1 MKVTLYLEVVSSWC
15 HWAEPTW
22 ARLKANYAGRATFDW
37 RIALMDAS
45 GFPTSRAQCD
55 WFYGRSG
62 TLVRSPYKLNSAWF
76 EPGLSEYLAPN
87 LVPEAAR
94 DLGIRDD
101 RARLA
106 ISEGAVLQGLKVADW
121 QVSVELVARACNL
134 DPGELMRLSR
144 CPEIEA
150 RCRRSTAAFH
160 ALGLSQRPAFVLEN
174 RIGDRAT
181 FSGVV
186 AYEPLAATIEALL
199 SDAAGYAAYAAH
211 HGGPPPT

>member
-1 MKVTLYLEVVSSWC
+1 MKVTYHLEVVSSWC
-15 HWAEPTW
+15 HWVEPTW
-22 ARLKANYAGRATFDW
+22 SRLRAEFGDRVEFDW
-37 RIALMDAS
+37 KIALMDPS
-45 GFPTSRAQCD
+45 GLPVSRAQCD

-62 TLVRSPYKLNSAWF
+62 TLVRSPYKLNSGWF
-76 EPGLSEYLAPN
+76 EPGLPEYLAPN

-106 ISEGAVLQGLKVADW
+106 IAEGAVLQGLQVADW
-121 QVSVELVARACNL
+121 QVSVELAAKACNL

-144 CPEIEA
+144 SPEIEA
-150 RCRRSTAAFH
+150 RCRRSTAEFH

-186 AYEPLAATIEALL
+186 AYAPLAATIEALL

-211 HGGPPPT
+211 HGGPPPA